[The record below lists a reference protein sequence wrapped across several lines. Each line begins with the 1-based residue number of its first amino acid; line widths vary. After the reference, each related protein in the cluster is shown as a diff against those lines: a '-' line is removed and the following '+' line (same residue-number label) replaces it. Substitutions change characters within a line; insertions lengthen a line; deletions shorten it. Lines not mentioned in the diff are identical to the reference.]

1 MLPCTASP
9 DSDRILNLKMAF
21 LMAQKTTLHSDLQ
34 NIIPTQGG
42 SFALQTESNQPP
54 SSASIFIRT
63 VYALTCSPEW
73 DVSLGAGPDGPQKG
87 TSGMSPQPSASPC
100 SSSGP
105 GGMHSCCCCLLGK
118 HEIGQGGREAVAFR
132 AKGCS

>member
-1 MLPCTASP
+1 MLPFTASP
-9 DSDRILNLKMAF
+9 DSDGILNLKMAF
-21 LMAQKTTLHSDLQ
+21 LMAQKTTTLHSDLQ
-34 NIIPTQGG
+34 NSMPTRGG

-73 DVSLGAGPDGPQKG
+73 DVSLGAGADGPQKG

-105 GGMHSCCCCLLGK
+105 GGMHSCCRCL
-118 HEIGQGGREAVAFR
+118 HEIGQGRKGGSGFQSQ
-132 AKGCS
+132 GCS